1 MVRRFE
7 MRRTL
12 ARPIEVISSAWDEP
26 IVLATADLSPRGAY
40 VASELLPNLG
50 EHVVCA
56 FDLGPGCAFDFFGE
70 IVRVNLLRRRSDR
83 GRPGFGV
90 RFLDARPLDRIKIRE
105 MLRNTPP
112 PLPVMRRVPRSGTA
126 PKPPPLPRFFGSGL
140 YVPPRLPTFF

>member
-7 MRRTL
+7 MRRVV
-12 ARPIEVISSAWDEP
+12 ARPIEVISARWDEP
-26 IVLATADLSPRGAY
+26 IMLATSDLSPRGAY
-40 VASELLPNLG
+40 VASELLPDLG
-50 EHVVCA
+50 ENVLCA
-56 FDLGPGCAFDFFGE
+56 FNLGPGHAFDFFGQ

-105 MLRNTPP
+105 ALRNTPP
-112 PLPVMRRVPRSGTA
+112 PLPMMRRVPRSGTFHS
-126 PKPPPLPRFFGSGL
+126 PPPLSRFGDSGL